1 MNQTIVSNSGT
12 EGLNGERIRIWR
24 TALEALAE
32 GDIDKALEQFGDQF
46 KFTDHSLGLEFIEK
60 DRLREY
66 LVKTGQ
72 FFEESER
79 TEHIVLIHVGRYR
92 Q

>member
-1 MNQTIVSNSGT
+1 MNQIIVNNSGT
-12 EGLNGERIRIWR
+12 EGSNRERICVLR

-46 KFTDHSLGLEFIEK
+46 TFIDHSLGLEFTDK

-79 TEHIVLIHVGRYR
+79 TEHAVLSHGRYC